1 MINIGWLTL
10 TKLLKPRCM
19 NKKLKEKIRDQ
30 IALSN
35 LVDDFNEIPN
45 YDNSKRIIFYTLKPE
60 GMTIASNSTK

>member
-1 MINIGWLTL
+1 
-10 TKLLKPRCM
+10 M

-45 YDNSKRIIFYTLKPE
+45 YDNSKRIILCTLKPE
-60 GMTIASNSTK
+60 GMTIAPNTSK